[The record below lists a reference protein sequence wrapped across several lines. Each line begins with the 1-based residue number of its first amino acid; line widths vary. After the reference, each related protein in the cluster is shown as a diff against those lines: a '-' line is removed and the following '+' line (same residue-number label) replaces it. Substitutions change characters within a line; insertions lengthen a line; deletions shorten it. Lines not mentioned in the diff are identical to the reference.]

1 MNLET
6 KRLKLENI
14 VLEDIKEIYEYSK
27 EKNVGPNAGWK
38 PHESIEETE
47 EIAKEIFINKKEVW
61 GIKLKDN
68 NQLIGTIGLINDTK
82 RDNLNT
88 RMVGYAIS
96 EKYWGNGFMPEAL
109 ERVIEYGFEDMGL
122 ELISAYCYPF
132 NKRSQK
138 VLEKCNFEYEGTLKR
153 AEIIYNGN
161 VYDNICYSIL
171 KDGRKK

>member
-14 VLEDIKEIYEYSK
+14 VLEDVKEIYEYSK

-68 NQLIGTIGLINDTK
+68 NKLIGTIGLINDTK